1 MQLNDK
7 EKSTMSSLLERSNQA
22 VSVTEVSRS
31 AKTIFDR
38 LSSGKQEKYVV
49 MRNNAPAA
57 VMMPV
62 SVYEAMM
69 DELDDLY
76 IQITVRDRL
85 SSFDPSKA
93 ISHDEM
99 LKRFTEEDQS

>member
-1 MQLNDK
+1 MH
-7 EKSTMSSLLERSNQA
+7 SLLERSDQA

-38 LSSGKQEKYVV
+38 LCSGEQQKYVV

-62 SVYEAMM
+62 AIYEAMM
-69 DELDDLY
+69 DELDDLH
-76 IQITVRDRL
+76 IQLTARERLQSYDR
-85 SSFDPSKA
+85 SRA
-93 ISHDEM
+93 ISHEDM
-99 LKRFTEEDQS
+99 LKRFADEDEA

>member
-1 MQLNDK
+1 MH
-7 EKSTMSSLLERSNQA
+7 SLLERSDQA

-31 AKTIFDR
+31 AKVIFDR
-38 LSSGKQEKYVV
+38 LCSGKQEKYVV

-69 DELDDLY
+69 DELDDLH
-76 IQITVRDRL
+76 IQLTARDRL
-85 SSFDPSKA
+85 QSFDRSRA
-93 ISHDEM
+93 ISHEEMQRRFSAEDE
-99 LKRFTEEDQS
+99 S

>member
-1 MQLNDK
+1 MNA
-7 EKSTMSSLLERSNQA
+7 LLERSSQA
-22 VSVTEVSRS
+22 ISVTEVSRS

-38 LSSGKQEKYVV
+38 LSNGTQDKYVV

-62 SVYEAMM
+62 SVYETMM
-69 DELDDLY
+69 DELNDLH
-76 IQITVRDRL
+76 IQLTARDRL
-85 SSFDPSKA
+85 HSFDSSKA

-99 LKRFTEEDQS
+99 LKRFANESES

>member
-1 MQLNDK
+1 MNA
-7 EKSTMSSLLERSNQA
+7 LLERSSQA

-38 LSSGKQEKYVV
+38 LSSGEQDKYVV

-62 SVYEAMM
+62 SVYESIM
-69 DELDDLY
+69 DELDELH
-76 IQITVRDRL
+76 IQLAARDRL
-85 SSFDPSKA
+85 KSFDRSRA
-93 ISHDEM
+93 ISHDDM
-99 LKRFTEEDQS
+99 LKMFSGEEES

>member
-1 MQLNDK
+1 MGA
-7 EKSTMSSLLERSNQA
+7 LLERSSQA

-49 MRNNAPAA
+49 MRNNEPAA

-62 SVYEAMM
+62 AVYEAMM
-69 DELDDLY
+69 DELDDLH
-76 IQITVRDRL
+76 IQMTARVRL
-85 SSFDPSKA
+85 QSFDSSKA
-93 ISHDEM
+93 ITHDEM
-99 LKRFTEEDQS
+99 LKRFAGEDET

>member
-1 MQLNDK
+1 MYQGYD
-7 EKSTMSSLLERSNQA
+7 MHSLLERSDQA

-38 LSSGKQEKYVV
+38 LCSGKQEKYVV

-62 SVYEAMM
+62 SIYEAMI
-69 DELDDLY
+69 DELDDLH
-76 IQITVRDRL
+76 IQLTARERLQSYDR
-85 SSFDPSKA
+85 SRA
-93 ISHDEM
+93 ISHEDM
-99 LKRFTEEDQS
+99 LKRFADEDEA

>member
-1 MQLNDK
+1 MH
-7 EKSTMSSLLERSNQA
+7 SLLERSDQA

-31 AKTIFDR
+31 AKLIFDR
-38 LSSGKQEKYVV
+38 LCNGEQEKYVV

-69 DELDDLY
+69 DEMDDLH
-76 IQITVRDRL
+76 IQLTARNRL
-85 SSFDPSKA
+85 QSFDRSKA
-93 ISHDEM
+93 ISHEEM
-99 LKRFTEEDQS
+99 LRRFSDEDES

>member
-1 MQLNDK
+1 MGA
-7 EKSTMSSLLERSNQA
+7 LLERSNQA

-38 LSSGKQEKYVV
+38 LCDGRQEKYVV

-62 SVYEAMM
+62 GVYEALM
-69 DELDDLY
+69 DELDDLR
-76 IQITVRDRL
+76 IELAARERLAGFDREKAL
-85 SSFDPSKA
+85 S
-93 ISHDEM
+93 HEEM
-99 LKRFTEEDQS
+99 LKRFAAESDA

>member
-1 MQLNDK
+1 MRALI
-7 EKSTMSSLLERSNQA
+7 ERSDQA

-38 LSSGKQEKYVV
+38 LCSGKQDKYVV

-62 SVYEAMM
+62 ALYEALM
-69 DELDDLY
+69 DELDDLH
-76 IQITVRDRL
+76 IEMTARDRL
-85 SSFDPSKA
+85 ATFDRKKA
-93 ISHDEM
+93 VSHEEM
-99 LKRFTEEDQS
+99 RKRFGDDGDA

>member
-1 MQLNDK
+1 MNA
-7 EKSTMSSLLERSNQA
+7 LLERSSQA

-62 SVYEAMM
+62 NIYEALM
-69 DELDDLY
+69 DELDDLH
-76 IQITVRDRL
+76 IQLTARDRL
-85 SSFDPSKA
+85 RSFDRSKA
-93 ISHDEM
+93 ISHADM
-99 LKRFTEEDQS
+99 LKMFAAEDAE

>member
-1 MQLNDK
+1 MHALI
-7 EKSTMSSLLERSNQA
+7 ERSSQA

-62 SVYEAMM
+62 TIYEALM
-69 DELDDLY
+69 DELDDLH
-76 IQITVRDRL
+76 IQLTARDRL
-85 SSFDPSKA
+85 HSFDRSKA
-93 ISHDEM
+93 ISHADM
-99 LKRFTEEDQS
+99 LKMFDVEDAK

>member
-1 MQLNDK
+1 MN
-7 EKSTMSSLLERSNQA
+7 SLLERSNQA
-22 VSVTEVSRS
+22 ISVTEVSRS
-31 AKTIFDR
+31 AKIIFDR
-38 LSSGKQEKYVV
+38 LSSGEQEKYVV

-69 DELDDLY
+69 DELDDLH
-76 IQITVRDRL
+76 IQLTARDRL
-85 SSFDPSKA
+85 RSFDRSKA

-99 LKRFTEEDQS
+99 LKRFSLEGES

>member
-1 MQLNDK
+1 MNA
-7 EKSTMSSLLERSNQA
+7 LLERSNQA

-31 AKTIFDR
+31 AKLIFDR

-62 SVYEAMM
+62 SIYEALM
-69 DELDDLY
+69 DELDDLH
-76 IQITVRDRL
+76 IQLTARDRL
-85 SSFDPSKA
+85 QSFDRAKS
-93 ISHDEM
+93 ISHEDM
-99 LKRFTEEDQS
+99 LKRFTSGDEL

>member
-1 MQLNDK
+1 MNAF
-7 EKSTMSSLLERSNQA
+7 LERSSQA

-38 LSSGKQEKYVV
+38 LSSGTQKKYVV

-62 SVYEAMM
+62 SVYEALM
-69 DELDDLY
+69 DELDDLH
-76 IQITVRDRL
+76 IQLMVRDRL
-85 SSFDPSKA
+85 QSFDPARA
-93 ISHDEM
+93 ISHDDMVQLFAGED
-99 LKRFTEEDQS
+99 EE